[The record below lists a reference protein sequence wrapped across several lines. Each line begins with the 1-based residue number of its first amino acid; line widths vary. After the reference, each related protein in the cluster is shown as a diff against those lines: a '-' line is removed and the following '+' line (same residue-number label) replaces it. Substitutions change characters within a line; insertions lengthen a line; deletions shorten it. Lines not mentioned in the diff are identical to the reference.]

1 MVKPVLKVD
10 RLFVQ
15 ANYVPYES
23 AMDKCILFVRLFNFM
38 LFFVTV
44 FGVLPFVIVLA
55 VKDAIPSDIIVYAF
69 VGIGCYVVLF
79 LLYVGWERIRYNRRN
94 APVAPA
100 NGVVPA
106 AGFERDPAA
115 VAVIDRD
122 QVTPAPA
129 AAVAGV

>member
-1 MVKPVLKVD
+1 MAKPVLKVD

-38 LFFVTV
+38 LFFITV
-44 FGVLPFVIVLA
+44 FGILPFVIVLA
-55 VKDAIPSDIIVYAF
+55 VKDAIPSDIIVYVF

-79 LLYVGWERIRYNRRN
+79 LLYVGWERMKYNRRN

-100 NGVVPA
+100 NAVVPPVDP
-106 AGFERDPAA
+106 RDPAA
-115 VAVIDRD
+115 AVIDRD
-122 QVTPAPA
+122 QTTPAPA
-129 AAVAGV
+129 AAVVASV

>member
-15 ANYVPYES
+15 ASYVPYES

-38 LFFVTV
+38 LFFITV
-44 FGVLPFVIVLA
+44 FGILPFVIVLA

-79 LLYVGWERIRYNRRN
+79 LLYVGWERMKYNRRN

-100 NGVVPA
+100 VVPPVVP
-106 AGFERDPAA
+106 RDPAA
-115 VAVIDRD
+115 AVIDSD
-122 QVTPAPA
+122 QITPAPA
-129 AAVAGV
+129 AVAAV